1 MKPGTTFAEIIDF
14 VRGLGAKRG
23 LKTEFVMH
31 GRRWGD
37 DGRLITP
44 RANQDRISDVRI
56 EKGNARVWKP
66 NAQTLDGEAH
76 FGWGGMRRSDGR
88 RRRAPLPACSRPGVH
103 HVMWLGAGRA
113 MGAGGF
119 LSGWP
124 CAS

>member
-56 EKGNARVWKP
+56 EKGHADVRDRLKLF
-66 NAQTLDGEAH
+66 A
-76 FGWGGMRRSDGR
+76 SK
-88 RRRAPLPACSRPGVH
+88 
-103 HVMWLGAGRA
+103 RA
-113 MGAGGF
+113 MPGSGNPMPKRWMVKRISAGGGCVVVTDGGGERLF
-119 LSGWP
+119 QRAHGLVSIT
-124 CAS
+124 